1 MRQRLPA
8 VGEPQAHD
16 SLPVLKRDNTRLPT
30 RPLHSRGVNMGLLPE
45 DAMPIARQKPCD
57 VDRVGSTR
65 MWEASCGD
73 VYVGSAC
80 HVDLL

>member
-1 MRQRLPA
+1 
-8 VGEPQAHD
+8 
-16 SLPVLKRDNTRLPT
+16 
-30 RPLHSRGVNMGLLPE
+30 MGLLPE